1 MPILTKFEITDLI
14 KRKKLIFSPGLD
26 AFQLQPHA
34 VDLRLGYTFHIPKTW
49 KVTSEGRKAIQVDPL
64 DGNGHSDN
72 FEQVT
77 LKKGQYFEV
86 LPREFVIVSTLEK
99 ITINDDNLMAV
110 LYPRSSVNRRGL
122 AVDLTGIVD
131 VWYSGQLMIPLL
143 NNTETQTIRVYPGE
157 RICQITFDQLASS
170 IDKESAFQHGLTKAK
185 YLSST
190 DTSLNYQ
197 IDKKSEIDL
206 IKKGDIV
213 KLKEKYKI
221 KY

>member
-1 MPILTKFEITDLI
+1 MPILTRSEIHDLI
-14 KRKKLIFSPGLD
+14 KSKKLVFEPGLD

-34 VDLRLGYTFHIPKTW
+34 VDLRLGYVFHIPKTW
-49 KVTSEGRKAIQVDPL
+49 KVTPEGRKSIQVDPL
-64 DGNGHSDN
+64 DANGHDDN
-72 FEQVT
+72 FDQVI
-77 LKKGQYFEV
+77 LKPGQYFEI

-122 AVDLTGIVD
+122 AVDLTGIID

-143 NNTETQTIRVYPGE
+143 NNTETQTIRIYPGE
-157 RICQITFDQLASS
+157 RICQVTFDQLSS
-170 IDKESAFQHGLTKAK
+170 SVNKADAFQHGLSKAK

-190 DTSLNYQ
+190 DTSLNYR

-206 IKKGDIV
+206 VKTGEIL
-213 KLKEKYKI
+213 KLKNKYKI

>member
-1 MPILTKFEITDLI
+1 MSILTRTEIRKLI
-14 KRKKLIFSPGLD
+14 KDNKLGFEPGLD

-49 KVTSEGRKAIQVDPL
+49 KVTKDGRKSIQVDPL
-64 DGNGHSDN
+64 DYNGHEDN
-72 FEQVT
+72 FEQVI
-77 LKKGQYFEV
+77 LKPGQYFEI
-86 LPREFVIVSTLEK
+86 LPREFIIVSTLEK
-99 ITINDDNLMAV
+99 IIINDDRLMAV

-122 AVDLTGIVD
+122 AVDLTGIID

-143 NNTETQTIRVYPGE
+143 NNTQTQTIKIYPGE
-157 RICQITFDQLASS
+157 RICQVAFDQLSS
-170 IDKESAFQHGLTKAK
+170 PIDKMEAYQHGLTKAK

-206 IKKGDIV
+206 VKKGDILQ
-213 KLKEKYKI
+213 LKNKYQI